1 MQKNLVRKPIGKEE
15 EMIIFYY
22 FGCVIILSI
31 IIGEIKYRI
40 DEHNNKW
47 KIIFN
52 REMSKKLK

>member
-1 MQKNLVRKPIGKEE
+1 
-15 EMIIFYY
+15 MIIFYY

-40 DEHNNKW
+40 DKHNDKW

-52 REMSKKLK
+52 KEMSKKLK